1 MLVRMAELNGS
12 PATAEQLERLAL
24 TNFGHFTSMR
34 VEDGTVRGLSLH
46 MFRLVRDCRAVFGV
60 ELDPL
65 QALHYV
71 RRAVGQA
78 AGAFTI
84 RLTVFDPALNMG
96 NMGHVPKPEILVTR
110 RPASPL
116 SPPPFTAKTVTFTRD
131 MPLVKHVGLFS
142 QLKQRR
148 DVQLAG
154 FDDAIFVEP
163 DGRLSEGVTWNLGF
177 IGNDGRVIWPDA
189 PVLPGVTMQLLQVA
203 HSDMTT
209 RPVHLADLTDMR
221 AAFAT
226 NVSIGVRAISAIDH
240 VHFSAD
246 DPTLNLLRKAYG
258 ELPGERI

>member
-1 MLVRMAELNGS
+1 MLVHMAELNGS
-12 PATAEQLERLAL
+12 PATAADLERLAL

-46 MFRLVRDCRAVFGV
+46 LTRLVRDCQAVFGV

-65 QALHYV
+65 QVLGHV

-84 RLTVFDPALNMG
+84 RVTVFDPALNMG
-96 NMGHVPKPEILVTR
+96 NISDVPKPHILVTR
-110 RPASPL
+110 RPAVPL
-116 SPPPFTAKTVTFTRD
+116 SPPPLTAKTVTFTRD
-131 MPLVKHVGLFS
+131 MAVVKHVGLFS
-142 QLKQRR
+142 QLKHRR

-177 IGNDGRVIWPDA
+177 VGRDGMVIWPDA
-189 PVLPGVTMQLLQVA
+189 PVLPGVTMQLLQAA
-203 HSDMTT
+203 HIDTTT
-209 RPVHLADLTDMR
+209 RPVRMADLTGMR

-226 NVSIGVRAISAIDH
+226 NVSIGVRAISAIND
-240 VHFSAD
+240 VQFCAD
-246 DPTLNLLRKAYG
+246 DPTLSLLRKAYA
-258 ELPGERI
+258 EIPGERL

>member
-1 MLVRMAELNGS
+1 MLVHMAELNGS
-12 PATAEQLERLAL
+12 PATAEQMERLAL

-46 MFRLVRDCRAVFGV
+46 MSRLVRDCRVVFGV

-65 QALHYV
+65 QVLGYV
-71 RRAVGQA
+71 RRAVGQP
-78 AGAFTI
+78 AGAITI
-84 RLTVFDPALNMG
+84 RVTVFDPALNMG
-96 NMGHVPKPEILVTR
+96 NIGDVPKPQILVTR

-116 SPPPFTAKTVTFTRD
+116 SPPPLTARTVTFTRD
-131 MPLVKHVGLFS
+131 VALVKHVGLFS

-177 IGNDGRVIWPDA
+177 VGTDGSVIWPDG
-189 PVLPGVTMQLLQVA
+189 PVLPGITMQLLQVA
-203 HSDMTT
+203 HSDMAT
-209 RPVHLADLTDMR
+209 RTVRLADLTDMR

-226 NVSIGVRAISAIDH
+226 NVSIGVRAISAIDD
-240 VHFSAD
+240 VHFSTE
-246 DPTLNLLRKAYG
+246 DPILSLLRAAYA